1 MTKVEKKE
9 LTNVEFLRSLTEE
22 QKESILKNGFWKE
35 NESKHMRQFKDFKQA
50 MIETLKA
57 EVAALKGA

>member
-35 NESKHMRQFKDFKQA
+35 SESKEIIQK
-50 MIETLKA
+50 
-57 EVAALKGA
+57 